1 MKHKRIGQPMS
12 RVEDARL
19 TSGQGSYIEDLNP
32 LPNIHHAA
40 ILRSPYPHARIKS
53 IRTDKAEQMPGV
65 KGVVTGQDIIEMT
78 QPFPVGVTAPVRYY
92 SLAVEKVRFVGEP
105 VAVVVAKNRYLA
117 EDALEAIE
125 VEYEPLPAVV
135 DIEKTMEADAPV
147 LHEEVGCNV
156 ANHRVFNYGDVDKA
170 FAEADF
176 VLKHKFHFPKYSA
189 TPVETYG
196 VIAHYQASGNNLTI
210 WSNFHGPFTLQS
222 VMAAALQIPSNH
234 LRIII
239 PKDVGGSYGIKS
251 GVFPYMVLM
260 GVVSKKTGLP
270 VKWIEDRQ
278 EHLMASS
285 SGTDRVTWIE
295 AAVKNDGT
303 VTGLKMKMVDNVG
316 AYIRAP
322 EPACLY
328 RTHSSSTGAYR
339 IQNLFMETVAV
350 MTNKCPTGLIR
361 GYGGQQLYFPL
372 ERMMHMVAEKLG
384 MDPAEIIRR
393 NLIRTEEFPYKT
405 ASGGIYDSGDYRTAF
420 EKALQLVDYEGFR
433 KRQQVARQQGKYLG
447 IGLACIV
454 EPSGSNMGYITMAL
468 TPEQRAKS
476 LPKSGCAEG
485 AAVSIDPGGGISV
498 RISTAPT
505 GQGHE
510 TVAAQIVGEVLGVDP
525 GSVNVIAEMDT
536 LTSPWS
542 VASGSYSSRFAPIG
556 SSAVY
561 QAAVKVRQKLLNI
574 AVDQLKVPV
583 DTLQIENGKIVA
595 RDQPEKQISLRRLIG
610 SAHWNP
616 QGLPDGMEPGIY
628 ETAFYTI
635 ETALP
640 PDENDQVN
648 GSATYGFVADAVTVE
663 VDPDTGEV
671 KILDYI
677 TVHDAGKLL
686 NPLIVDG
693 QIMGGLAHGLGGA
706 LYEELAYDKNGQ
718 FLTGSFMDYLCPTA
732 TEMPPVTIKHFE
744 TPSPLTP
751 LGAKGLGEGNTMSA
765 PVVIANAVADALSP
779 LGITID
785 SLPLSPNRIWTLLQE
800 AQNKQQHLKEELV

>member
-1 MKHKRIGQPMS
+1 MKQSKIGQPMA

-19 TSGQGSYIEDLNP
+19 TSGQGTYIEDMNP

-40 ILRSPYPHARIKS
+40 ILRSPYPHARIKA
-53 IRTDKAEQMPGV
+53 IRTEKAEQMPGV
-65 KGVVTGQDIIEMT
+65 KGVVTGQDIAELT
-78 QPFPVGVTAPVRYY
+78 KPFPVGVTVTVNYY
-92 SLAVEKVRFVGEP
+92 SLAVDKVRFVGEP

-117 EDALEAIE
+117 EDALDAIE

-135 DIEKTMEADAPV
+135 DIEKALEPDAPI
-147 LHEEVGCNV
+147 LHDEVGSNI
-156 ANHRVFNYGDVDKA
+156 ANHRVFDYGHVNQA
-170 FAEADF
+170 FAEAD
-176 VLKHKFHFPKYSA
+176 VILKHKFLFPKYSA

-196 VIAHYQASGNNLTI
+196 VIAKYDPSENHITI

-222 VMAAALQIPSNH
+222 VMAHALQIPGNH

-260 GVVSKKTGLP
+260 AVVSKKLGLP

-295 AAVKNDGT
+295 AAVRNDGT

-316 AYIRAP
+316 GYIRAP

-328 RTHSSSTGAYR
+328 RTHSNSTGAYR
-339 IQNLFMETVAV
+339 IQNLSMETIAV

-372 ERMMHMVAEKLG
+372 ERIMHMIAEKLG
-384 MDPAEIIRR
+384 MDPVDVIRR
-393 NLIRTEEFPYKT
+393 NLIRTEEFPYNT
-405 ASGGIYDSGDYRTAF
+405 ATGGIYDSGDYTTAF
-420 EKALQLVDYEGFR
+420 EKALDLVDYAEFR
-433 KRQQVARQQGKYLG
+433 KRQEKARQEGKYLG

-454 EPSGSNMGYITMAL
+454 EPSGSNMGYITVAL
-468 TPEQRAKS
+468 TPEERAKS
-476 LPKSGCAEG
+476 LPKSGSAEG
-485 AAVSIDPGGGISV
+485 ATVSIDPMGGISV

-510 TVAAQIVGEVLGVDP
+510 TVTAQIVGEILGVDP
-525 GSVNVIAEMDT
+525 RSIRVIAEMDT
-536 LTSPWS
+536 QTSPWS

-561 QAAVKVRQKLLNI
+561 QAAMKVRQKLLSI
-574 AVDQLKVPV
+574 AADQLKQLP
-583 DTLQIENGKIVA
+583 DHLDIEEGKVVV
-595 RDQPEKQISLRRLIG
+595 RDNPQQQISLKRLIG

-616 QGLPDGMEPGIY
+616 QALPDGMEAGIH
-628 ETAFYTI
+628 ETAFYNV
-635 ETALP
+635 P
-640 PDENDQVN
+640 NSNSPDENDRVN

-663 VDPDTGEV
+663 VDAETGEV
-671 KILDYI
+671 KILNYI

-686 NPLIVDG
+686 NPLIVEG
-693 QIMGGLAHGLGGA
+693 QVMGGLVHGLGGA
-706 LYEELAYDKNGQ
+706 LYEELVYDSNGQ
-718 FLTGSFMDYLCPTA
+718 FQTGSFMDYLCPTA
-732 TEMPPVTIKHFE
+732 TEIPDVTIKHCE
-744 TPSPLTP
+744 SPSPITP
-751 LGAKGLGEGNTMSA
+751 LGAKGMGEGNTMSA
-765 PVVIANAVADALSP
+765 PVVIANAVADALKP

-785 SLPLSPNRIWTLLQE
+785 KLPLSPNRIWSLMQE
-800 AQNKQQHLKEELV
+800 AKKSHKQLKEELI

>member
-1 MKHKRIGQPMS
+1 METKQIGKPMK

-19 TSGQGSYIEDLNP
+19 TSGQGSFIEDMSP
-32 LPNIHHAA
+32 LPHIHHAA
-40 ILRSPYPHARIKS
+40 ILRSPYPHARIKA
-53 IRTDKAEQMPGV
+53 IRTQAAEEMPGV
-65 KGVVTGQDIIEMT
+65 KGVVTGQDVAACT
-78 QPFPVGVTAPVRYY
+78 NPFPVGVTASVHYY
-92 SLAVEKVRFVGEP
+92 SLAVDKVRYVGEP

-117 EDALEAIE
+117 EDALEKIE

-135 DIEKTMEADAPV
+135 EIEQALHPESPL
-147 LHEEVGCNV
+147 LHEQVGSNI
-156 ANHRVFNYGDVDKA
+156 ANHRHFSYGDPDKA
-170 FAEADF
+170 FREAD
-176 VLKHKFHFPKYSA
+176 VVIKHKFAFPKYSA

-196 VIAHYQASGNNLTI
+196 VIASYQSSDDSLTI

-222 VMAAALQIPSNH
+222 VMAAALRIDSNR
-234 LRIII
+234 LRILI

-251 GVFPYMVLM
+251 GVYPYMVLM
-260 GVVSKKTGLP
+260 GVVSKKLGLP

-295 AAVKNDGT
+295 AAVKRDGT
-303 VTGLKMKMVDNVG
+303 VTGLRMKMVDSVG
-316 AYIRAP
+316 AYVRAP

-328 RTHSSSTGAYR
+328 RTHSNTTGAYR
-339 IQNLFMETVAV
+339 IEHLQMETIAV
-350 MTNKCPTGLIR
+350 MTNKSPTGLIR

-372 ERMMHMVAEKLG
+372 ERIMQMVATKLG
-384 MDPAEIIRR
+384 LDPAEVLRK
-393 NLIRTEEFPYKT
+393 NLLGKEEFPYQT
-405 ASGGIYDSGDYRTAF
+405 PSGGIYDSGDYKSAF
-420 EKALQLVDYEGFR
+420 DKLIGMVGYEEFR
-433 KRQQVARQQGKYLG
+433 QRQKEARQKGKLLG

-454 EPSGSNMGYITMAL
+454 EPSGSNMGYITVAL
-468 TPEQRAKS
+468 TPEERSKS

-485 AAVSIDPGGGISV
+485 ATVSIDPMGGISV

-510 TVAAQIVGEVLGVDP
+510 TVAAQIVAEVLGVDP
-525 GSVNVIAEMDT
+525 RTVKVIAEMDT

-561 QAAVKVRQKLLNI
+561 QAAGKVREKLLRI
-574 AVDQLKVPV
+574 AADQLGCSPDQLEMKGGKVALRNDP
-583 DTLQIENGKIVA
+583 A
-595 RDQPEKQISLRRLIG
+595 KQASLRRLVG

-616 QGLPDGMEPGIY
+616 QGLPAGTEPGIH

-635 ETALP
+635 PTAQP
-640 PDENDQVN
+640 PDEQDRVN
-648 GSATYGFVADAVTVE
+648 GSAAYGFVADAVVVE
-663 VDPDTGEV
+663 VDAATGDV
-671 KILDYI
+671 KILNYC
-677 TVHDAGKLL
+677 TVHDAGVLL
-686 NPLIVDG
+686 NPLIADG

-718 FLTGSFMDYLCPTA
+718 FLSGSFMDYLCPTA
-732 TEMPPVTIKHFE
+732 TEMPPVTIGHIE

-765 PVVIANAVADALSP
+765 PVVIANAVADALAEWDV
-779 LGITID
+779 TVD
-785 SLPLSPNRIWTLLQE
+785 TLPLSPNRVWSWI
-800 AQNKQQHLKEELV
+800 QQSKKKKEEYA

>member
-1 MKHKRIGQPMS
+1 MKQNRIGQPMA

-19 TSGQGSYIEDLNP
+19 TSGQGTFIEDLNP

-40 ILRSPYPHARIKS
+40 ILRSPYPHARIKA
-53 IRTDKAEQMPGV
+53 IRTEKAERMPGV
-65 KGVVTGQDIIEMT
+65 KGVVTGEDIARMT
-78 QPFPVGVTAPVRYY
+78 VPFPVGVTAPVKYY

-125 VEYEPLPAVV
+125 VDYEPLPAVV
-135 DIEKTMEADAPV
+135 DIEKALEQDAPL
-147 LHEEVGCNV
+147 LHDEVGSNI
-156 ANHRVFNYGDVDKA
+156 ANHRFFDYGDVDRA
-170 FAEADF
+170 FAEADH
-176 VLKHKFHFPKYSA
+176 VIKHKFRFPKYSA

-196 VIAHYQASGNNLTI
+196 VIAQYESSGNHLTI

-222 VMAAALQIPSNH
+222 VMAAALQMPSNH

-260 GVVSKKTGLP
+260 GVVSKKLGLP

-278 EHLMASS
+278 EHLTASS

-295 AAVKNDGT
+295 AAVKLDGT
-303 VTGLKMKMVDNVG
+303 VTGLKMKMADSVG
-316 AYIRAP
+316 GYIRAP

-328 RTHSSSTGAYR
+328 RTHSNSTGAYR
-339 IQNLFMETVAV
+339 IPNLHMETIAV
-350 MTNKCPTGLIR
+350 MTNKSPTGLIR

-372 ERMMHMVAEKLG
+372 ERIMHMIAEQLG
-384 MDPAEIIRR
+384 MDPADVIRR
-393 NLIRTEEFPYKT
+393 NLIQTEEFPYT
-405 ASGGIYDSGDYRTAF
+405 TPSGGVYDSGDYTAAF
-420 EKALQLVDYEGFR
+420 EKALEMANYREFR
-433 KRQQVARQQGKYLG
+433 ERQAKAREEGKYLG

-454 EPSGSNMGYITMAL
+454 EPSGSNMGYITIAL

-476 LPKSGCAEG
+476 LPKSGSAEG
-485 AAVSIDPGGGISV
+485 ATVSIDPMGGIAV
-498 RISTAPT
+498 RISTTPT

-525 GSVNVIAEMDT
+525 QSVRVIAEMDT

-542 VASGSYSSRFAPIG
+542 VASGSYSSRFASIG

-561 QAAVKVRQKLLNI
+561 KAAEKVRDKLLNI
-574 AVDQLKVPV
+574 AAEQLKQPPAAL
-583 DTLQIENGKIVA
+583 DIENGKVIV
-595 RDQPEKQISLRRLIG
+595 RDDPQQQLSLKRLIG

-616 QGLPDGMEPGIY
+616 QGLPSGMEPGIH
-628 ETAFYTI
+628 ETAFYSMDN
-635 ETALP
+635 ALP
-640 PDENDQVN
+640 PDENDHVN

-663 VDPDTGEV
+663 IDADTGEV
-671 KILDYI
+671 KILDYF

-686 NPLIVDG
+686 NPLIVEG
-693 QIMGGLAHGLGGA
+693 QIMGGLVHGLGGA
-706 LYEELAYDKNGQ
+706 LYEELAYDSNGH

-732 TEMPPVTIKHFE
+732 TEIPDVTIKHFE
-744 TPSPLTP
+744 TASPLTP

-765 PVVIANAVADALSP
+765 PAVIANAVADALSP

-785 SLPLSPNRIWTLLQE
+785 SLPLTPSRIWSMMQDAHKST
-800 AQNKQQHLKEELV
+800 KQSKEVPI